1 MEENGMAVENNIW
14 QIDEASDNYLDDFQ
28 LGETVENNM
37 IPVEDENV
45 EIEKKSNTIRDFFHD
60 FHNLL
65 SMYK

>member
-60 FHNLL
+60 FHSLL

>member
-1 MEENGMAVENNIW
+1 MAVENNIW

-60 FHNLL
+60 FHSLL